1 MIRMKNYR
9 DLSNTASD
17 VGAGFQFEFYCQCC
31 DFTWRSAFKPHRM
44 GQLTGWL
51 NRLTFLMTDLNKA
64 GKATSAMSMAGGR
77 EAHEEAF
84 EAAQAQAQRYFN
96 QCSECRNQACDECWD
111 DERQL
116 CKTCITKQMRPGAGS
131 GASYGG
137 GYDEGQSGGALACPN
152 CQTPSSGGRFC
163 HECGFDMASTQK
175 SCPGCGSVMPR
186 AARFCTDCGHG
197 F

>member
-9 DLSNTASD
+9 DLSSTAGD

-31 DFTWRSAFKPHRM
+31 DFTWRSPFKAHRM

-51 NRLTFLMTDLNKA
+51 TRLTFLMTDLNKA
-64 GKATSAMSMAGGR
+64 GKATSAMSTAGARG
-77 EAHEEAF
+77 AHEEAF

-96 QCSECRNQACDECWD
+96 QCTECRNQACDECWD
-111 DERQL
+111 DSLSQ
-116 CKTCITKQMRPGAGS
+116 CKTCLNKHKRPG
-131 GASYGG
+131 GASAGHGG
-137 GYDEGQSGGALACPN
+137 GYDEGQGGAGGLACPN
-152 CQTPSSGGRFC
+152 CQVPSSGGRFC
-163 HECGFDMASTQK
+163 HECGFDMASTHK
-175 SCPGCGSVMPR
+175 SCPGCGGVMPR